1 MVKTYAM
8 LLVRNSIG
16 GIVHFLRFGV
26 LSVFQ
31 GRKIDLTFIVAVIGV
46 SLSWINAIGFQ
57 VFAGEY
63 ESGSPDWRE
72 ELGAEGSVYVFD
84 GRIAIFW
91 ATAIFA
97 LIALFIYLEAVS
109 LPLMFFAIWVT
120 VLDSL
125 IFSNI
130 GGQDVL
136 GEFASVEEGAP
147 ASLTPL
153 IIVTGLVI
161 ASGLILTTW
170 PNRQFLQQRY
180 SSLTGGEKLAI
191 VLLVVNALTYQF
203 YFTQMNSQEPDW
215 RALYGVEE
223 ALYTSE
229 GRVIIAWV
237 LGVSGVLAFF
247 GVKGI
252 LKWLLAF
259 HWLWAVFLDEII
271 QGAVGGEDVW
281 TQFAFFPPFSA
292 LQQLQGFVGLLIAIT
307 AIWLFTGWYRNRLIA
322 WIDKKGAEISKDS
335 EKFEHTSPLAVIAVV
350 LAFLFPIGGL
360 MLAAIAK
367 REIALAKS
375 NVGGVN
381 LVVAANITAVVVLLL
396 QSVVFL
402 SLGFDL
408 IELAL
413 FLEGLF
419 PSE

>member
-1 MVKTYAM
+1 MYETYAKI
-8 LLVRNSIG
+8 LSSNSIG
-16 GIVHFLRFGV
+16 GIVQFLRFGV

-31 GRKIDLTFIVAVIGV
+31 GRKVDLTFIFAILGV
-46 SLSWINAIGFQ
+46 LLTWVNAIVFQ
-57 VFAGEY
+57 IFAGEY

-72 ELGAEGSVYVFD
+72 ELGAEGSVYVLD
-84 GRIAIFW
+84 GRLAIFW
-91 ATAIFA
+91 ATAVFA

-109 LPLMFFAIWVT
+109 LPLLFFAVWVT

-136 GEFASVEEGAP
+136 REFASVEEGAP

-153 IIVTGLVI
+153 NIITGLVI
-161 ASGLILTTW
+161 ASGVILAVW
-170 PNRQFLQQRY
+170 PNRQFLQQRFT
-180 SSLTGGEKLAI
+180 SLTGGEKLAI
-191 VLLVVNALTYQF
+191 ALLLVNAFTYQF

-215 RALYGVEE
+215 RAFYGVEE

-229 GRVIIAWV
+229 GRLIIAWA
-237 LGVSGVLAFF
+237 LGVSGLLAFF
-247 GVKGI
+247 GAKGI

-259 HWLWAVFLDEII
+259 HWLWAVFLDEIV
-271 QGAVGGEDVW
+271 QGAIGGEDVW
-281 TQFAFFPPFSA
+281 TQFSFFPPFSA
-292 LQQLQGFVGLLIAIT
+292 LQQLQGFVGLLIALT
-307 AIWLFTGWYRNRLIA
+307 AIWLFTGWYRNRLVA
-322 WIDKKGAEISKDS
+322 WMDKKGAEISKDS
-335 EKFEHTSPLAVIAVV
+335 ENFEHTSPLAIIAVI

-360 MLAAIAK
+360 ILAAIAK

-396 QSVVFL
+396 QAFVFL

-408 IELAL
+408 IELAF
-413 FLEGLF
+413 FLEDLF